1 MKIQHKNI
9 PYILIASTLGVIA
22 LVIIQII
29 WMRHSWRLSEEIFN
43 QRVTSA
49 LCSTI
54 KSYKDGAYC
63 NDGKCAVVDMS
74 GETLISNISEL
85 PHDIVNT
92 KDFRETLD
100 KNLANYQVFLPY
112 QISLSN
118 NSFCATDVFQ
128 TAISFKN
135 HHGNESYLR
144 VTFPTKERYIL
155 GGMTFMVLATLFI
168 VGFITVVLL
177 MVNWSLMKQ
186 KLLLQTNVDFFNNM
200 AHEFRT
206 PLSSIGLAVNRL
218 TKKHE
223 DLRENPFLAVI
234 KRENTQLLQE
244 VERVLHLA
252 KIENGEY
259 ILEKEKLSIESLI
272 RASIDSLSMSISE
285 TNAQILLEGFSTDMC
300 VIGDRQHLVNTFRN
314 LIENALK
321 YNENTPEI
329 HISAK
334 LLSQDI
340 VISFEDNGIGIPV
353 GQRSLI
359 FEKFQRVHQTTH
371 AFKGFGLGLAYV
383 KNMLELHKG
392 NIQVKSEDKKGSC
405 FEVYLPLSV

>member
-29 WMRHSWRLSEEIFN
+29 WMRHSWQLSEEIFN

-63 NDGKCAVVDMS
+63 NEGKCAVVDMS

-85 PHDIVNT
+85 PQDIVNT

-100 KNLANYQVFLPY
+100 RNLANYQVFLPY
-112 QISLSN
+112 QISLST
-118 NSFCATDVFQ
+118 NSFCASDVFQ

-135 HHGNESYLR
+135 HHGSEAYLR

-155 GGMTFMVLATLFI
+155 GGMTFMVLTTCLI
-168 VGFITVVLL
+168 VVFITVILL

-200 AHEFRT
+200 AHEFKT

-218 TKKHE
+218 VKKNE
-223 DLRENPFLAVI
+223 ELENNPFIEVI

-259 ILEKEKLSIESLI
+259 LLEKEKLSLKELI
-272 RASIDSLSMSISE
+272 TNSVDSLSMLIAE
-285 TNAQILLEGFSTDMC
+285 KNAQVKIVDIQQSIAIL
-300 VIGDRQHLVNTFRN
+300 GDKQHLQNVMRN
-314 LIENALK
+314 LIENAIK
-321 YNENTPEI
+321 YNDNIPVVQ
-329 HISAK
+329 ISTK
-334 LLSQDI
+334 LLAQEV
-340 VISFEDNGIGIPV
+340 VIAIEDNGIGIPV
-353 GQRSLI
+353 GQKEMI

-383 KNMLELHKG
+383 KNMIELHQG
-392 NIQVKSEDKKGSC
+392 QIQVKSEEKKGSC
-405 FEVYLPLSV
+405 FEIKLPIID